1 MYLNTDFLI
10 FEVKIS
16 VIVYFHFAIK
26 RLSLLIEVQQQNQTM
41 LEFIFSVF
49 FFSILVKVDLVAE
62 LIMDYLRL
70 KTITN
75 WNIKSLN
82 LSSHCFLVF
91 TKGTKRYK

>member
-1 MYLNTDFLI
+1 MYLNTDSLI
-10 FEVKIS
+10 FEVDIG
-16 VIVYFHFAIK
+16 VIIHFYFTLK
-26 RLSLLIEVQQQNQTM
+26 RLSLLIEIQQQNQTM

-49 FFSILVKVDLVAE
+49 FFSKLFKVDLIAE
-62 LIMDYLRL
+62 LIMDYLSL

-82 LSSHCFLVF
+82 LSSHFLLVF